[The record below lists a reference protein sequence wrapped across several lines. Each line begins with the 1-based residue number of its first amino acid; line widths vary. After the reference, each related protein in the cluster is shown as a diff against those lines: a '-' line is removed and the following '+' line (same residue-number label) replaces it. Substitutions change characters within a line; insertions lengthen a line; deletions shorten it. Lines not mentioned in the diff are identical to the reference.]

1 MIEKMKK
8 EGKLDPPPMGITE
21 KAFKPSLVI
30 PHPPK
35 GIGETLIA
43 LEAAAIG
50 YEDGRPLLEGID
62 FVINRGMKIILR
74 GPNGAGK
81 STLLAAL
88 RGKLPLLSGKKIYN
102 DNLRMGAFTQDLAQE
117 LDITRQAMDLVTEYA
132 RDEKDGGNI
141 NISNEDA
148 RGVMGRLG
156 LGGEKPLRLV
166 GELSGGEKARVAL
179 SMFALKP
186 SNLLLLD
193 EPSNHLDVGCIEA
206 LGESLNNWGD
216 KDGSIVVVSHDRG
229 FCESICFTH
238 VGTVMN
244 GSLVLEEREL
254 DERDWDQYDIA
265 SLGESEG
272 IEDKVVEKISPAEK
286 EELDRKRKLAFNAP
300 KRIQKIERLIE
311 ESELRIAEYDDEM
324 MKCGN
329 SMDALMDLTDKK
341 AKEEDA
347 VAALMEEWEELEGIV
362 AEVAIK
368 FG

>member
-1 MIEKMKK
+1 
-8 EGKLDPPPMGITE
+8 
-21 KAFKPSLVI
+21 
-30 PHPPK
+30 
-35 GIGETLIA
+35 
-43 LEAAAIG
+43 
-50 YEDGRPLLEGID
+50 
-62 FVINRGMKIILR
+62 
-74 GPNGAGK
+74 
-81 STLLAAL
+81 
-88 RGKLPLLSGKKIYN
+88 
-102 DNLRMGAFTQDLAQE
+102 
-117 LDITRQAMDLVTEYA
+117 
-132 RDEKDGGNI
+132 
-141 NISNEDA
+141 
-148 RGVMGRLG
+148 
-156 LGGEKPLRLV
+156 
-166 GELSGGEKARVAL
+166 
-179 SMFALKP
+179 
-186 SNLLLLD
+186 
-193 EPSNHLDVGCIEA
+193 
-206 LGESLNNWGD
+206 
-216 KDGSIVVVSHDRG
+216 
-229 FCESICFTH
+229 
-238 VGTVMN
+238 MN

>member
-1 MIEKMKK
+1 
-8 EGKLDPPPMGITE
+8 
-21 KAFKPSLVI
+21 
-30 PHPPK
+30 
-35 GIGETLIA
+35 
-43 LEAAAIG
+43 
-50 YEDGRPLLEGID
+50 
-62 FVINRGMKIILR
+62 
-74 GPNGAGK
+74 
-81 STLLAAL
+81 
-88 RGKLPLLSGKKIYN
+88 
-102 DNLRMGAFTQDLAQE
+102 
-117 LDITRQAMDLVTEYA
+117 
-132 RDEKDGGNI
+132 
-141 NISNEDA
+141 
-148 RGVMGRLG
+148 
-156 LGGEKPLRLV
+156 
-166 GELSGGEKARVAL
+166 
-179 SMFALKP
+179 
-186 SNLLLLD
+186 
-193 EPSNHLDVGCIEA
+193 
-206 LGESLNNWGD
+206 
-216 KDGSIVVVSHDRG
+216 
-229 FCESICFTH
+229 
-238 VGTVMN
+238 MN
-244 GSLVLEEREL
+244 GSLVLEERGL

>member
-1 MIEKMKK
+1 M
-8 EGKLDPPPMGITE
+8 
-21 KAFKPSLVI
+21 
-30 PHPPK
+30 
-35 GIGETLIA
+35 
-43 LEAAAIG
+43 
-50 YEDGRPLLEGID
+50 
-62 FVINRGMKIILR
+62 
-74 GPNGAGK
+74 
-81 STLLAAL
+81 
-88 RGKLPLLSGKKIYN
+88 
-102 DNLRMGAFTQDLAQE
+102 
-117 LDITRQAMDLVTEYA
+117 
-132 RDEKDGGNI
+132 
-141 NISNEDA
+141 
-148 RGVMGRLG
+148 
-156 LGGEKPLRLV
+156 
-166 GELSGGEKARVAL
+166 
-179 SMFALKP
+179 
-186 SNLLLLD
+186 
-193 EPSNHLDVGCIEA
+193 
-206 LGESLNNWGD
+206 
-216 KDGSIVVVSHDRG
+216 VVSHDRG

-300 KRIQKIERLIE
+300 KRIQKIEKLIE